1 MSKKTTVYLDPR
13 GPAQEQIVEIEKE
26 LEIAEKEK
34 SVETVNNILTGML
47 TYLVIL
53 PFLFM
58 FAFNVSLTKVF
69 DLGKIGYVESLGIVI
84 VARILRGK
92 KTND

>member
-13 GPAQEQIVEIEKE
+13 GPAQEQIEEIEKE